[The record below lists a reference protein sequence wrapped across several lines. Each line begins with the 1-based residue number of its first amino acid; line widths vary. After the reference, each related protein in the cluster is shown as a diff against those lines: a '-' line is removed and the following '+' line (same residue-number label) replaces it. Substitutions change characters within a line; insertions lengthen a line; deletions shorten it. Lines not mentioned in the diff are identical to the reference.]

1 MRDAPYQDENGGG
14 DGELL
19 QRGGRDE
26 PHYYD
31 PLNEC
36 LEENNILLGW
46 IYRLNINTKVKYRH
60 IYIYIYLSSI
70 FHKD

>member
-1 MRDAPYQDENGGG
+1 MRDAPCRDENGGG

-36 LEENNILLGW
+36 LKESTISSVC
-46 IYRLNINTKVKYRH
+46 IYWPNINTVIKYRH
-60 IYIYIYLSSI
+60 Y
-70 FHKD
+70 